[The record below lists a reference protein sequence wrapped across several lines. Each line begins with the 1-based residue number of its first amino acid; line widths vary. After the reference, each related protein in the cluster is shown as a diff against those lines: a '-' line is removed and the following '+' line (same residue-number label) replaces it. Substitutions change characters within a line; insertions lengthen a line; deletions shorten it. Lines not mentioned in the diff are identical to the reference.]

1 MEVLGLGSWSFLFSF
16 HCLRLFAIL
25 LSMKNLLHL
34 LMFGLILGLAGAGC
48 EPANHTSAAGTK
60 KKEPPAP
67 AGKKVAVGKN
77 VYLEIQGDKRR
88 VLVQAEVCLR
98 RGMLEQFMT
107 RKRLKA
113 HEAIL
118 TAHVDAR
125 DIHTAL
131 TLAKA
136 EAGKPVQFQP
146 KFMVPSGTTIKITL
160 QYKEKDK
167 EKIVPAQQWIRNFK
181 TKKILEHDWVFAG
194 SVLIPD
200 PLDKTKKPFYAANGG
215 DVICVSNFDTAMLD
229 LPINSSK
236 DNDDLQF
243 EAYTDRIPPLETPV
257 LVILE
262 PVLKGKK
269 K

>member
-1 MEVLGLGSWSFLFSF
+1 M
-16 HCLRLFAIL
+16 FAWIIL
-25 LSMKNLLHL
+25 V
-34 LMFGLILGLAGAGC
+34 LAGAGC
-48 EPANHTSAAGTK
+48 EPGNRTSAAGTK
-60 KKEPPAP
+60 KKDPPALP
-67 AGKKVAVGKN
+67 GKKVEVGKN
-77 VYLEIQGDKRR
+77 VFLEIQGDKRR
-88 VLVQAEVCLR
+88 VLVQASIFLR
-98 RGMLEQFMT
+98 RGQLEQLLT
-107 RKRLKA
+107 RKRTKE

-118 TAHVDAR
+118 AADVDAR

-136 EAGKPVQFQP
+136 EAGKPVQYQP
-146 KFMVPSGTTIKITL
+146 KFQVPTGTPIKITL
-160 QYKEKDK
+160 QYSDKGKEVR
-167 EKIVPAQQWIRNFK
+167 VPAQQWIRNFK
-181 TKKILEHDWVFAG
+181 SKKILEYDWVFAG

-200 PLDKTKKPFYAANGG
+200 PLDKTKKPFYAANDG
-215 DVICVSNFDTAMLD
+215 DVICVSNFDTALLD

-243 EAYTDRIPPLETPV
+243 EAFTDRIPPLETAV

>member
-1 MEVLGLGSWSFLFSF
+1 
-16 HCLRLFAIL
+16 
-25 LSMKNLLHL
+25 MKTFIHL
-34 LMFGLILGLAGAGC
+34 LLFPLIFVVAGAGC
-48 EPANHTSAAGTK
+48 EPASHTSAAGTK
-60 KKEPPAP
+60 KKESPAP
-67 AGKKVAVGKN
+67 AGGKKVEVGKN
-77 VYLEIQGDKRR
+77 VYLEIQGEKRR
-88 VLVQAEVCLR
+88 VLVQASICLR
-98 RGMLEQFMT
+98 RGMLEQLMT
-107 RKRLKA
+107 RKRTKE

-118 TAHVDAR
+118 AADVDAR
-125 DIHTAL
+125 NIHTAL

-146 KFMVPSGTTIKITL
+146 KLQVPSGTTIKIYL

-167 EKIVPAQQWIRNFK
+167 DVVVPAQQWIRNFK
-181 TKKILEHDWVFAG
+181 TKKLLEYDWVFAG

-200 PLDKTKKPFYAANGG
+200 PLDKTKKPFYGANDG